1 MRVSDIGL
9 NTDTSKVPVLHLA
22 MSLDIGGAETH
33 IVGLVKS
40 LSGKGWPVYV
50 ASFGGRRV
58 GDLDVEGI
66 RHFTVPLHSRSP
78 LKMLESARA
87 VSRLIDDLDIGLV
100 HAHARIPAWIADKVC
115 KRKRVPLVTTYHWT
129 FVSGLFWNL
138 VTKSGDLVI
147 SVSQDIKDYI
157 VEQFGFDA
165 DIITVIP
172 NGIDTDLYAPS
183 TSEGI
188 MKARTLFGISED
200 QRPVLVYASRMNRD
214 LSDTAI
220 AVIDAVELLLPK
232 FPNIAIV
239 VAGDGDCMGDVLER
253 AREVNNGAGRQM
265 VMCPGFVLDT
275 VPLFEAS
282 DLVLGMSRVV
292 LEGMSTGKPAIVTG
306 PGGTFGPV
314 TQEVLEALE
323 DRNFTSRGAPEP
335 TKPDILAQ
343 HIESLLLD
351 PQRMKDLGALGRKIV
366 MEAHSMDLV
375 AGEVEKVY
383 QKALTLPKP

>member
-1 MRVSDIGL
+1 M
-9 NTDTSKVPVLHLA
+9 T
-22 MSLDIGGAETH
+22 ET
-33 IVGLVKS
+33 
-40 LSGKGWPVYV
+40 
-50 ASFGGRRV
+50 
-58 GDLDVEGI
+58 
-66 RHFTVPLHSRSP
+66 
-78 LKMLESARA
+78 
-87 VSRLIDDLDIGLV
+87 
-100 HAHARIPAWIADKVC
+100 AW
-115 KRKRVPLVTTYHWT
+115 
-129 FVSGLFWNL
+129 
-138 VTKSGDLVI
+138 
-147 SVSQDIKDYI
+147 
-157 VEQFGFDA
+157 
-165 DIITVIP
+165 
-172 NGIDTDLYAPS
+172 
-183 TSEGI
+183 
-188 MKARTLFGISED
+188 
-200 QRPVLVYASRMNRD
+200 
-214 LSDTAI
+214 
-220 AVIDAVELLLPK
+220 
-232 FPNIAIV
+232 
-239 VAGDGDCMGDVLER
+239 GDVLER